1 MQSDLSDLRYLYYF
15 GEYITDNELETAK
28 HLLEMPEEKIDEII
42 SEMQEL
48 LDDLKGE

>member
-1 MQSDLSDLRYLYYF
+1 MYRSTVCHYL
-15 GEYITDNELETAK
+15 T
-28 HLLEMPEEKIDEII
+28 EMPEEKIDEII